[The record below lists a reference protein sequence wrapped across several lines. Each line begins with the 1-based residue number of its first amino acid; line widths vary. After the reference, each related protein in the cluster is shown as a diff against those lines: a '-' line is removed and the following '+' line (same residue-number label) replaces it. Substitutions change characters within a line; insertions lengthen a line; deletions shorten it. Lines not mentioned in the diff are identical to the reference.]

1 MEVSRTLIAI
11 LILVLVFIAVA
22 GVWTNLTKD
31 TGTAPATS
39 TAEGKLYVRIV
50 KPVHDTGNIKLTIE
64 K

>member
-1 MEVSRTLIAI
+1 MEVSKTLIAI
-11 LILVLVFIAVA
+11 LILVLVFVAVI

-31 TGTAPATS
+31 TGTAPTKA

-50 KPVHDTGNIKLTIE
+50 QPVHETGNIKLTIV